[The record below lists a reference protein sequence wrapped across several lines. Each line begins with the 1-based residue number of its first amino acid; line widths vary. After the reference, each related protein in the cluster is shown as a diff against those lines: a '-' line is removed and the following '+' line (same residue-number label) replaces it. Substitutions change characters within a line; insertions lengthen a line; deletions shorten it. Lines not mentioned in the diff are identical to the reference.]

1 MISLYINVQFL
12 EQYYQLVLFNIIIQ
26 ALNVQ

>member
-12 EQYYQLVLFNIIIQ
+12 EQYYQLELSNIIIHD
-26 ALNVQ
+26 LNVQ